1 MSLRSSFL
9 LLFLVFACQEK
20 TSEDDVA
27 LIRSLDTAEKQMEFL
42 STIAN
47 KDQEVRHADITA
59 IENYGQN
66 SKEHK
71 ATTQNMLAVDA
82 DNLAKIQEYLNQHG
96 HPTVMTHGE
105 RESLVPWLV
114 TYHASGGF
122 GPKMKIFPFL
132 LKGYK
137 GGDLDSSSL
146 VTILE
151 KMHIEKFGKSV
162 EWYRSMTDAEKIELL
177 MTSMDL

>member
-1 MSLRSSFL
+1 MSLKTSFL
-9 LLFLVFACQEK
+9 FLLLVFACQEK
-20 TSEDDVA
+20 TSEDIVA
-27 LIRSLDTAEKQMEFL
+27 LIKGLDTAEKQMAFL
-42 STIAN
+42 RTIAN
-47 KDQEVRHADITA
+47 NDQEVRRADIAA
-59 IENYGQN
+59 IEGYGQN

-71 ATTQNMLAVDA
+71 ASTQTMLAVDA
-82 DNLAKIQEYLNQHG
+82 DNLIKIQEYLNQYG

-137 GGDLDSSSL
+137 SGDLDSSSL

-151 KMHIEKFGKSV
+151 KMHIEKFGNSV

-177 MTSMDL
+177 MTAMDL